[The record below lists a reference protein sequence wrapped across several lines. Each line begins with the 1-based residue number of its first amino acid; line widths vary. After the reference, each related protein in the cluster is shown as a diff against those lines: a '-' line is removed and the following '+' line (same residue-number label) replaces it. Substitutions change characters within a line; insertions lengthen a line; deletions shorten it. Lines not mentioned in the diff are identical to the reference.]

1 MKRQSETPDE
11 VALLKR
17 IARGDT
23 QAFDVF
29 YQRYNGLI
37 YTYIFRLVHDELA
50 AEDLLQETFL
60 AIWQGAHR
68 FSGRS
73 QVKTWVLS
81 IAHHH
86 VVTWYRTNHNHNGNA
101 HYSDPETLDRFADGL
116 DGVQVQ
122 RDDLPTEE
130 IQQALDQLSP
140 DHRAVLELA
149 FYYDC
154 SYAEI
159 AAIVGCPVGT
169 VKSRLNAA
177 RRQLQVLLAHLRPT
191 TNGGAS

>member
-1 MKRQSETPDE
+1 MKRQRETPDD

-17 IARGDT
+17 IAHGDT
-23 QAFDVF
+23 QAFDAF
-29 YQRYNGLI
+29 YQHYNGLT
-37 YTYIFRLVHDELA
+37 YTYILRLVHDEQT

-68 FSGRS
+68 FGGHS

-81 IAHHH
+81 IAHHQ
-86 VVTWYRTNHNHNGNA
+86 VVNWYRANHNHNNA
-101 HYSDPETLDRFADGL
+101 EHYSDPEYLDQFADSQSGT
-116 DGVQVQ
+116 QVGKGAFS
-122 RDDLPTEE
+122 TEE

-149 FYYDC
+149 FYYEC

-159 AAIVGCPVGT
+159 ATIVGCPVGT

-177 RRQLQVLLAHLRPT
+177 RRQLQALLAHLRPT